1 MGMVKTEITLKNAR
15 DEGNAQDGL
24 IKTEAVRSVTVTAV
38 ADTGAMYP
46 VINEDLCQKLG
57 LAYGEE
63 RIVHIADGQ
72 SIRCKTTE
80 AVDVYW
86 KDRNFP
92 CPAVVIPGSKYV
104 LLGAIALEGMDL
116 IVNPVTQEVVG
127 AHGDEAV
134 IPLLSY
140 TIEH

>member
-24 IKTEAVRSVTVTAV
+24 IKTEAVRSVTITAI

-57 LAYGEE
+57 LAYREE
-63 RIVHIADGQ
+63 RIVHVADGQ

-80 AVDVYW
+80 AVDVCW
-86 KDRNFP
+86 KDRNFV
-92 CPAVVIPGSKYV
+92 CPTIVIPGSKYV
-104 LLGAIALEGMDL
+104 LLGAIALEGMD
-116 IVNPVTQEVVG
+116 IVVNPVTQELEG

-140 TIEH
+140 TM